1 VRHALLCFTLAA
13 LALPA
18 PAAAS
23 PFQRSILQD
32 DAQLLSRG
40 ADVRERTLDELKGLG
55 VDVVKMT
62 ISWRE
67 LAPRGRRKPSGLNAE
82 DPAAYAGWE
91 RYDAAIASARRRQL
105 EVLLQVTGPAPDWA
119 SVGRSEPAGASRPDA
134 AEFGRFARAVGTRY
148 SGSYQGLPRVASWSI
163 WNEPNLPRFLLPQR
177 SSDRR
182 RTPLSPAIYRRLYLA
197 AHAGLSASGHERDT
211 ILFGE
216 LLPVGRSSTGVRSSL
231 RPLEFLREMLCLDR
245 RYRPLRGRAA
255 RARGCQ
261 GFRSLP
267 SSGLAYH
274 PYATGGRAP
283 TTRPPHPDDAT
294 IGQLSRVVRALDR
307 LGRRGR
313 IARGLTLYLT
323 EFGFQTDPPDRLQTP
338 IRRVDDFLAES
349 EYLAYRNPRVG
360 SWSQYPLIDDAANG
374 TGLARF
380 SGFQSGLRFANGQA
394 KPDIYQGYRLPL
406 HVRRISS
413 LRIEV
418 FGGARNAD
426 GGGGGA
432 VVESRLGRAP
442 FTPVAN
448 GAVRLGPRGYF
459 RAFFSVP
466 DAARREFRIS
476 SAGVS
481 SPVVRA
487 RRP

>member
-1 VRHALLCFTLAA
+1 MRRALLGFVLVA

-32 DAQLLSRG
+32 DAQLLGRG
-40 ADVRERTLDELKGLG
+40 ADVRERTLDELKVLG

-62 ISWRE
+62 VSWRE
-67 LAPRGRRKPSGLNAE
+67 LAPGGRRKPGGLNSE

-105 EVLLQVTGPAPDWA
+105 DVLLQVTGPAPDWA
-119 SVGRSEPAGASRPDA
+119 SIGRSEPAGTSRPDA
-134 AEFGRFARAVGTRY
+134 DEFGRFTRAVGTRY
-148 SGSYQGLPRVASWSI
+148 SGSYQGLPRVSSWSI

-231 RPLEFLREMLCLDR
+231 RPFEFLREMVCLDR
-245 RYRPLRGRAA
+245 RYRPLRGQAA

-294 IGQLSRVVRALDR
+294 IGQLSRVVRTLDR

-313 IARGLTLYLT
+313 IGRGLTLYLT

-349 EYLAYRNPRVG
+349 EYLAYRNSRVG
-360 SWSQYPLIDDAANG
+360 SWSQYPLIDDAAKG

-380 SGFQSGLRFANGQA
+380 GGFQSGLRFASGQA

-413 LRIEV
+413 TRIEV
-418 FGGARNAD
+418 FGGSRNAD
-426 GGGGGA
+426 GGGASA

-442 FTPVAN
+442 FAPLAT

-466 DAARREFRIS
+466 DAARRQFRIS
-476 SAGVS
+476 AGGVS